1 MDNRRFARTQ
11 KGHDEIANQRK
22 TLKGKLRTT
31 LFLVDPGKS
40 ADAIQQQ
47 VALMGG
53 PPDALAQLLA
63 EGYIAEVGGG
73 GSAGGGAQAGAAAAP
88 SIATTDDELASFRVA
103 KAFMND
109 TIVDSLGMRAF
120 VFTLRLERCSTRAD
134 LAALLPDYTQALA
147 KKLDK
152 NAMGAIVERTR
163 ELLGVPRR

>member
-22 TLKGKLRTT
+22 TLKGKLRTA
-31 LFLVDPGKS
+31 LFLIDPGKS
-40 ADAIQQQ
+40 ADAVQQQ

-53 PPDALAQLLA
+53 PPDALAQLA
-63 EGYIAEVGGG
+63 ADGYIAEIGA
-73 GSAGGGAQAGAAAAP
+73 SGGGATAAASPAAP
-88 SIATTDDELASFRVA
+88 AVAATDDELASFRVA

-109 TIVDSLGMRAF
+109 TIVDALGMRAF

-134 LAALLPDYTQALA
+134 LAQLLPDYAQALS

-152 NAMGAIVERTR
+152 NAVGTIVERTR
-163 ELLGVPRR
+163 ELLGVSRR

>member
-22 TLKGKLRTT
+22 TLKGKLRTA
-31 LFLVDPGKS
+31 LFLIDPGKS

-53 PPDALAQLLA
+53 PPDALSQLVA
-63 EGYIAEVGGG
+63 DGYVAEVGG
-73 GSAGGGAQAGAAAAP
+73 SGGGATSAAP
-88 SIATTDDELASFRVA
+88 PAAPAVATTDDELASFRVA

-109 TIVDSLGMRAF
+109 TIVDALGMRAF

-134 LAALLPDYTQALA
+134 LAQLLPDYTQALA

-152 NAMGAIVERTR
+152 NAVGTILERTR
-163 ELLGVPRR
+163 ELVGVPRR